1 MDETLKLLTAH
12 DLAELWQMD
21 PSTIYR
27 MMKSGEIPTVKF
39 ARCVRVTP
47 ADAAEFI
54 QSRRKWQSCIIQPL
68 NIRRKWQRRINQ
80 PVNPN

>member
-12 DLAELWQMD
+12 DLAKLWGMD

-27 MMKSGEIPTVKF
+27 MMQAGEIPTVKF
-39 ARCVRVTP
+39 GRCVRVTP

-54 QSRRKWQSCIIQPL
+54 KSRRKY
-68 NIRRKWQRRINQ
+68 QRRLI
-80 PVNPN
+80 PTNPN